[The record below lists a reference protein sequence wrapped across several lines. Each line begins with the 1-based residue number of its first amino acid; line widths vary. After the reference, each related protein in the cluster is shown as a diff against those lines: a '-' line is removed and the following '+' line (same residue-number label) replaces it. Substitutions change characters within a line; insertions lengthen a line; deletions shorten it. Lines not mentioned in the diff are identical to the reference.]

1 MYTVRPL
8 FHASLEEKIMSVTQ
22 ERAAMIDK
30 IRRLP
35 EQIEYLVGV
44 LSPQELAG
52 KFIAGEWSAAQNI
65 HHLVD
70 SHMNSYVRCRLIM
83 TEEEPALKPYDQ
95 ERWAALPDAEDADV
109 SASVQILRG
118 MHTRWVRFWETLPE
132 VAWQRAGIHE
142 VNGPMTLEGILR
154 LYAGHGEAH
163 IEQIRRTVAAQY
175 AEPPTSL
182 DELLARV
189 DREWGR
195 LNGLIRRMTPAQLE
209 TGGDDGWSPKDHLAH
224 VTAWEHYLIGTVIGG
239 RPAHETFGITEEQ
252 FEAWDIDQQNDHLVQ
267 ASANK
272 SLAQVMAEFHSVHEQ
287 ARAAVA
293 GIDFADWAARTR
305 EWEGQ
310 QSPILN
316 WIAGNSY
323 DHYLEHWQWLPV
335 V

>member
-1 MYTVRPL
+1 MAT
-8 FHASLEEKIMSVTQ
+8 AQ

-52 KFIAGEWSAAQNI
+52 KFLAGEWSAAQNV

-83 TEEEPALKPYDQ
+83 TEEEPSLKPYDQ
-95 ERWAALPDAEDADV
+95 DRWAALPDAEDADV

-118 MHTRWVRFWETLPE
+118 MHTRWARFWETLPAE
-132 VAWQRAGIHE
+132 AWQRIGIHQ
-142 VNGPMTLEGILR
+142 VNGPVTLESTLK

-175 AEPPTSL
+175 PEPPTSL
-182 DELLARV
+182 EELLGRI

-195 LNGLIRRMTPAQLE
+195 LNGLIRRMTPEQLE
-209 TGGDDGWSPKDHLAH
+209 ASVDGGWSPKDHLAH
-224 VTAWEHYLIGTVIGG
+224 VTAWERYLIGTVVGG
-239 RPAHETFGITEEQ
+239 RPSHEVFGLTEDQ
-252 FEAWDIDQQNDHLVQ
+252 VAAADIDQLNDLLVQ
-267 ASANK
+267 ASAAK
-272 SLAQVMAEFHSVHEQ
+272 SLTQVMDDFHSVHEQ

-293 GIDFADWAARTR
+293 GIDFADWAARRASGT
-305 EWEGQ
+305 
-310 QSPILN
+310 
-316 WIAGNSY
+316 GNRARC
-323 DHYLEHWQWLPV
+323 
-335 V
+335 